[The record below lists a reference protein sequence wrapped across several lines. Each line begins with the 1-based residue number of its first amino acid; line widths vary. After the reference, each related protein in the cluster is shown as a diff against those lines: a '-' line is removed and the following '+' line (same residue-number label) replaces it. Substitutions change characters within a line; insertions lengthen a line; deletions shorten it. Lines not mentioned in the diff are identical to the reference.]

1 MVTKN
6 YYYLFAFFLVLSS
19 CEPDDDNHNLD
30 NNGDGFDRSEM
41 LINWAD
47 NIIIPAYDDFNNTLN
62 ELNTAINSF
71 ISSPSISTLDLA
83 SDAWLNSYKY
93 WQHVEMFDIGLAE
106 VINYKGKM
114 NIYPTDPYLIDQN
127 IESGNYDLD
136 NNNNF
141 DSRGFPAI
149 DYMLHGLAES
159 KDDII
164 NNYISDSSHSQYLS
178 DLVNNMISNT
188 NLIIDDWDSYRD
200 EFVSLS
206 SNTATSSVNK
216 MTNDFIFYFEK
227 GFRANK
233 FGIPAGIFSS
243 EPLPNTVEAFYKKD
257 VSKELAIQALKASR
271 NFFIGKFFNYDLEV
285 SSGLVGPSFETYIN
299 YLYSDDDNLSNL
311 IQTQFQEAE
320 SKLSTLNNNFVYQI
334 ENDNI
339 SMLQT
344 YDAIQAM
351 VVSFK
356 VDMLQAL
363 GVSVDYVDAD
373 GD

>member
-1 MVTKN
+1 MKN

-19 CEPDDDNHNLD
+19 CEPDEDDHNSD
-30 NNGDGFDRSEM
+30 YNGDGFDRSEM

-47 NIIIPAYDDFNNTLN
+47 NIIIPAYDEFNNTLN

-71 ISSPSISTLDLA
+71 ISNPSISTLDFA

-114 NIYPTDPYLIDQN
+114 NIYPTDSYLIDQN

-285 SSGLVGPSFETYIN
+285 SSGLVGPSFEAYID
-299 YLYSDDDNLSNL
+299 YLYSDNDNLSDL

>member
-1 MVTKN
+1 MRN
-6 YYYLFAFFLVLSS
+6 YYFLIVFFLLLSS
-19 CEPDDDNHNLD
+19 CDPDEDNQDHQNI
-30 NNGDGFDRSEM
+30 DGFDRSEM

-47 NIIIPAYDDFNNTLN
+47 NIIIPAYDEFNNTLN
-62 ELNTAINSF
+62 ELNSAINSF
-71 ISSPSISTLDLA
+71 ISNPSISTLDFA
-83 SDAWLNSYKY
+83 SDAWLTSYKY

-114 NIYPTDPYLIDQN
+114 NIYPTDSYLIGQN

-159 KDDII
+159 KDGII
-164 NNYISDSSHSQYLS
+164 NNYISNSSYSQYLS

-200 EFVSLS
+200 EFINLS

-216 MTNDFIFYFEK
+216 MTNDFIYYFEK
-227 GFRANK
+227 GLRANK
-233 FGIPAGIFSS
+233 IGIPAGIFSS
-243 EPLPNTVEAFYKKD
+243 DPLPHTVEAYYKQD
-257 VSKELAIQALKASR
+257 VSKELVTQALNASK
-271 NFFIGKFFNYDLEV
+271 NFYLGNSFNSNLNF
-285 SSGLVGPSFETYIN
+285 SSNISGLSLKSYLN
-299 YLYSDDDNLSNL
+299 YLYPGENNISSVIETQFENAFNQLSQLDDN
-311 IQTQFQEAE
+311 
-320 SKLSTLNNNFVYQI
+320 FVTQI
-334 ENDNI
+334 EFNNTD
-339 SMLQT
+339 MLLT
-344 YDAIQAM
+344 YDAIQLL
-351 VVSFK
+351 VVYFK